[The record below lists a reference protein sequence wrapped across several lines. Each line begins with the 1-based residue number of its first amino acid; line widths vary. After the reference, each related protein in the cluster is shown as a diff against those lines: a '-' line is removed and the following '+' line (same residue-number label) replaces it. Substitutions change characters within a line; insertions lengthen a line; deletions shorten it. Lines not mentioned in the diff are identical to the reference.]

1 MSLKV
6 NRKTV
11 TGSMLIALAF
21 SDTLKAATSWVYPFI
36 VLSLLVMLYM
46 MHIAGKA
53 GLKRGRYLFRQYFIL
68 GMIPY
73 IIIFIYSVLIITINH
88 QGTRFLSRSL
98 GSTLIALM
106 TVITSASIV
115 FLYNKQAPDIF
126 CYGLIINYAVHI
138 VINFSKIGL
147 NGLIQ
152 HIADP
157 LNTYQSVF
165 EAHNIGFTLNLLLI
179 YYLFKRGKANNG
191 KIIAILI
198 CLYLIMKRIAFAGLL
213 LALFAWFVL
222 DVVIRKKDVK
232 KYRIILWGLAIASLA
247 YVGFICLYPNLYR
260 VLMIKL
266 GILNRYIMTDVFSQ
280 YYSFDVSF
288 LGRGFGFVS
297 VMIPDMDIAG
307 ASVAAIH
314 NDILKDFI
322 EEGFI
327 GFCLVYYYF
336 FVRLPSAIMNKSSRR
351 SFSCITM
358 MLIYTFVTLM
368 TDNVLDYVS
377 YTCTLFTVY
386 GVLHMYGTEILPD
399 NKTDTVVVK
408 NKHGVLRRVFE

>member
-1 MSLKV
+1 MKLKV
-6 NRKTV
+6 NKKTV
-11 TGSMLIALAF
+11 TGSVLVALAF

-36 VLSLLVMLYM
+36 ILSILVILYM
-46 MHIAGKA
+46 IHLPGPVGQNRGK
-53 GLKRGRYLFRQYFIL
+53 YLFGQYFKL

-73 IIIFIYSVLIITINH
+73 IIIFLYSVLLIAINH
-88 QGTRFLSRSL
+88 LGTRFLSRSL

-106 TVITSASIV
+106 TVATSAAIV
-115 FLYNKQAPDIF
+115 FLYKWHAPDIL

-138 VINFSKIGL
+138 LINFKMMGFT
-147 NGLIQ
+147 GLIR
-152 HIADP
+152 HIVNP

-179 YYLFKRGKANNG
+179 YYLFRRDRNGKG

-213 LALFAWFVL
+213 LAFIIWFVL
-222 DVVIRKKDVK
+222 DVILKKLSIK
-232 KYRIILWGLAIASLA
+232 KYIIILWGLAIASLLYIA
-247 YVGFICLYPNLYR
+247 FIRLYPDLYR
-260 VLMIKL
+260 ILMMKL
-266 GILNRYIMTDVFSQ
+266 GILNRYIMADAFSQ
-280 YYSFDVSF
+280 YYSFDITF
-288 LGRGFGFVS
+288 IGRGFGFVS
-297 VMIPDMDIAG
+297 VLMPDMDIAG

-327 GFCLVYYYF
+327 GFCIIYVYF
-336 FVRLPSAIMNKSSRR
+336 FIWLPCRIMKYNSRR
-351 SFSCITM
+351 SFSCVTI
-358 MLIYTFVTLM
+358 MLVFTFVTLL

-386 GVLHMYGTEILPD
+386 GVMHMYGLGLLPD
-399 NKTDTVVVK
+399 KNEKAVMAPNKQ
-408 NKHGVLRRVFE
+408 GVLRRVFE